1 MGPDSVTYVELP
13 IMALTK
19 KRHESII
26 AYTFLAPNLI
36 GFIAFFLFPLGFSF
50 VLAFTEWNFLSGLR
64 GIRFIGLENFL
75 EMPGDRWFVDSFWNT
90 IRFSLFTVPTSL
102 VLGLLAAVAVNE
114 GGTYGPKVIRTM
126 IYMPQM
132 TSLVA
137 VATVWLA
144 LFHPSRGPVNNILRA
159 VGIENPPMWI
169 ASSDWSLISIVI
181 ASVWAAVGYQM
192 LIFLAGLQGISHDLY
207 ESAHIDGANAIQKFF
222 GITIPLLTPTT
233 VFLFMTSMI
242 GSFQVFAQVNLM
254 TQGGPGTSSS
264 VIVFYVWRA
273 AFQFYRMGYAS
284 AMAWTL
290 FALIFSVTY
299 LNWQMRKKL
308 LKIF

>member
-36 GFIAFFLFPLGFSF
+36 GFIAFFLFPLAFSF
-50 VLAFTEWNFLSGLR
+50 VLAFTDWNFLSGLG
-64 GIRFIGLENFL
+64 GIRFIGLDNFL

-192 LIFLAGLQGISHDLY
+192 LIFLAGLQGISHELY
-207 ESAHIDGANAIQKFF
+207 ESADIDGANAVQKFF

>member
-1 MGPDSVTYVELP
+1 
-13 IMALTK
+13 MALTK

-26 AYTFLAPNLI
+26 AYAFLAPNLV
-36 GFIAFFLFPLGFSF
+36 GFIAFFLFPLGFSL

-64 GIRFIGLENFL
+64 GIRFIGLDNFL

-144 LFHPSRGPVNNILRA
+144 LFHPTRGPVNNILRSI
-159 VGIENPPMWI
+159 GIENPPMWI

-207 ESAHIDGANAIQKFF
+207 ESADIDGANAIQKFF

-290 FALIFSVTY
+290 FALIFVVTY

>member
-36 GFIAFFLFPLGFSF
+36 GFIAFFLFPLAFSF
-50 VLAFTEWNFLSGLR
+50 VLAFTDWNFLSGLG
-64 GIRFIGLENFL
+64 GIRFIGLDNFL

-192 LIFLAGLQGISHDLY
+192 LIFLAGLQGISHELY
-207 ESAHIDGANAIQKFF
+207 ESADIDGANAVQKFF

-284 AMAWTL
+284 AMAWIL
-290 FALIFSVTY
+290 FALIFVVTY